1 MKLETA
7 EQQKVFNAEK
17 QISYARSVVILFGTL
32 SFFFLHE
39 AHVKTNL
46 AYFLLALI
54 WLYGAFTLYFKPY
67 EKYPVL
73 LASWFTYTSDCIF
86 ATLWI
91 YATGGIF
98 SPYHV
103 MLYTSIIAVAF
114 RFDLKTTM
122 FTASLYTLCYFLLV
136 YYLDQ
141 MEGNFVY
148 AFVRTGFIF
157 IIGFMTNLITS
168 ETLSQTQQKLAMQKL
183 AEEAGEAHHKLAEQQ
198 VELTAL
204 NEALKLKNYIF
215 SHAEENANIGSYA
228 WNLTSGTLEYSD
240 NLFRLLGH
248 EPGDFVPSLEKYISF
263 IHPDDRGL
271 LAAQSESTLK
281 NRVAGTYIHRAITA
295 KGELRYLRATGR
307 IIGKEKNAILIGTL
321 QDITEDIHLNEQLK
335 LKNLELEERNSQLAS
350 FNYVASHDLQEPVR
364 KIRIFSNLL
373 LEKERDQVSERAAS
387 YLERIAFSAARMQR
401 LILAFLNYSKI
412 GNSSLVLENTDLNLL
427 MKDVLADMQDVIR
440 EKNAVIEYAGLPVLA
455 VASAQFQQVMIN
467 LLSNAMKYSRP
478 GVAPVVKITAVKVPG
493 AALERKDATAAFYW
507 KISVED
513 NGIGFEAQYAEKIFE
528 MFQRLHAKDKYEG
541 NGIGLA
547 MCRKIV
553 TMHMGFMDATGTPG
567 KGSVFNIYLP
577 VKTDMLTPG

>member
-7 EQQKVFNAEK
+7 EQQKAFNAEK

-32 SFFFLHE
+32 SFFFLDE
-39 AHVKTNL
+39 AHVKMHL
-46 AYFLLALI
+46 AYFLLVLI

-67 EKYPVL
+67 EKYPVF
-73 LASWFTYTSDCIF
+73 LASWFTYISDCIF

-114 RFDLKTTM
+114 RFNLKTTM

-136 YYLDQ
+136 HYLDQ
-141 MEGNFVY
+141 LDGNFVY

-168 ETLSQTQQKLAMQKL
+168 ETLSQTQQKLDMQKL
-183 AEEAGEAHHKLAEQQ
+183 AEEAGEAHRMLAEKQ

-204 NEALKLKNYIF
+204 NAALKLKNDIF

-248 EPGDFVPSLEKYISF
+248 EPGDFVPSLEKYLSF
-263 IHPDDRGL
+263 IHPDDREL
-271 LAAQSESTLK
+271 LIAQSEATL
-281 NRVAGTYIHRAITA
+281 NSRVAGTYIHRTITA
-295 KGELRYLRATGR
+295 KGELKYLRATGR

-335 LKNLELEERNSQLAS
+335 LKNLELEESNAQLAS

-373 LEKERDQVSERAAS
+373 LEKERNQVSEKAAS

-412 GNSSLVLENTDLNLL
+412 GNSSLVLESTDLNIL
-427 MKDVLADMQDVIR
+427 MKDVLADLQDVIR
-440 EKNAVIEYAGLPVLA
+440 EKNAVIEYTELPVLS
-455 VASAQFQQVMIN
+455 VAPAQFQQVMIN
-467 LLSNAMKYSRP
+467 LLSNAIKYCKP
-478 GVAPVVKITAVKVPG
+478 DVPPVVKITSVKVPG
-493 AALERKDATAAFYW
+493 AALKRSDATALFYW
-507 KISVED
+507 KISVQD

-547 MCRKIV
+547 ICRKIV
-553 TMHMGFMDATGTPG
+553 TMHMGFMDASGIPG
-567 KGSVFNIYLP
+567 EGSVFNIYLP
-577 VKTDMLTPG
+577 SA